1 MKRNSIYDVFI
12 ELEYATEASPD
23 VNKTETIT
31 ESGNFAYEVKQFAF
45 EDVSKK
51 LIEDK
56 AVGDIYVNYRLER
69 FGEYVEGD
77 EDYFK
82 LINGQLE
89 MI

>member
-1 MKRNSIYDVFI
+1 MKRKMYEAFI
-12 ELEYATEASPD
+12 ELEYATEASP
-23 VNKTETIT
+23 VAKKTETIT

-45 EDVSKK
+45 EDATKK

-82 LINGQLE
+82 LVNGQLE
-89 MI
+89 MM